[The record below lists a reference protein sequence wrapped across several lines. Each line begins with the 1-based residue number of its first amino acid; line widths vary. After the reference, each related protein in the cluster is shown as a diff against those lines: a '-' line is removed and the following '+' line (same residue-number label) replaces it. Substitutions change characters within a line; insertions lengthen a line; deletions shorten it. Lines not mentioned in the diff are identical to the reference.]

1 MLLWLRRENR
11 NQFGGG
17 HHLFDSLL
25 PASTGVI
32 GEAAGK
38 RRTWNEVLCGGG
50 GGRSVVSK
58 VEGGCVII
66 EVCQVFRRLLEVV
79 CCAVLCCTILYFT
92 ILYCT
97 VLCCD
102 VLYCDVM

>member
-32 GEAAGK
+32 DEAAGK
-38 RRTWNEVLCGGG
+38 RRTWNKVLR
-50 GGRSVVSK
+50 GGRGGRHVVGK

-79 CCAVLCCTILYFT
+79 YYFG
-92 ILYCT
+92 
-97 VLCCD
+97 V
-102 VLYCDVM
+102 VMR